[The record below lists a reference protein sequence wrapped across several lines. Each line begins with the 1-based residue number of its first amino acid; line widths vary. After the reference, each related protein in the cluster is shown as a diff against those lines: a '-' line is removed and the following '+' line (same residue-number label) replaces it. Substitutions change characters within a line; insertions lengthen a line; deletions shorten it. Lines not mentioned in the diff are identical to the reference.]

1 MTSPPSDDL
10 MQPRRPRGRPRTE
23 DLAALEA
30 RLVRVGRDLFFRDG
44 YGATSMSEV
53 ARAAR
58 VSKTTLYSRFESKA
72 ALLRAI
78 VADQIAGWDDHG
90 RHRAPMVERGSLAET
105 LKAYGEIVLQ
115 AGLSEDFVQLNR
127 ILYAESGR
135 FPEIAEIADSRFR
148 LGARY
153 VARQIREFA
162 DRDQIP
168 CRDPEA
174 AAELF
179 LTMIVGWTSVVI
191 LGARQVAPGASGLWL
206 DNCVRTFLA
215 GRADW

>member
-1 MTSPPSDDL
+1 MPPPPTDDL
-10 MQPRRPRGRPRTE
+10 MQPRRPRGRPRAE

-30 RLVRVGRDLFFRDG
+30 RLIRVGRDLFFRDG

-58 VSKTTLYSRFESKA
+58 VSKTTLYARFDSKA

-78 VADQIAGWDDHG
+78 VAEQIANWDDDG
-90 RHRAPMVERGSLAET
+90 RHRAPMMERNSLPET

-115 AGLSEDFVQLNR
+115 AGLSDEFVQLNR

-135 FPEIAEIADSRFR
+135 FPEIAEIAGSRFR

-153 VARQIREFA
+153 VAGQIRKFA
-162 DRDQIP
+162 DRDDIP
-168 CRDPEA
+168 CRDAEA

-179 LTMIVGWTSVVI
+179 LTMIVGWTTVVI
-191 LGARQVAPGASGLWL
+191 LGSREVAPGAPDLWL
-206 DNCVRTFLA
+206 DNCVRTFVA
-215 GRADW
+215 SRADW